1 MMIRMIFTEPECII
15 VLINLQNEHN
25 ELRRQLT
32 DEFHTTL
39 AVQSAELD
47 ATHTENA
54 RLLTTADQTLLD
66 HQKQLVELQQ
76 ELAPK
81 VKQYEADIQQLI
93 TDNEVKI
100 ELQSIVAVN
109 KCPMLWQ

>member
-1 MMIRMIFTEPECII
+1 M
-15 VLINLQNEHN
+15 
-25 ELRRQLT
+25 T

-47 ATHTENA
+47 ATHAENA

-93 TDNEVKI
+93 TDNEVKSMNKK
-100 ELQSIVAVN
+100 LNYRVLLLKVN
-109 KCPMLWQ
+109 MLWQLKIISHNDRASQHVQPGVSCVFKFAG